1 MCIKHGANILNY
13 AAVKGV
19 KIKKLSKEEFALIMG
34 QRLSNSA
41 AATDAQIKLSEEEL
55 AKDSEHIAIQVLNLL
70 NLDLNSN

>member
-1 MCIKHGANILNY
+1 
-13 AAVKGV
+13 
-19 KIKKLSKEEFALIMG
+19 MG

-41 AATDAQIKLSEEEL
+41 GATDAQEIKLSEEEL